1 MAIIASN
8 LSLQSFYP
16 VDLEISQI
24 DEREDSIFIHMH
36 SRSKTCICHK
46 RGGLLDKHHS
56 SHRRT
61 VQDLPMLGKRV
72 ILDIQIYDYECHSN
86 SYQSF
91 AAAKTFNGFL
101 NYNSRMTN
109 RLEDFACVLATETS
123 CESAARIMNFLNIK
137 ISGDTIIRLLLKR
150 YSQQSTEICG
160 TVIGVDDFAFK
171 KRCKYGTIIVDEA
184 THRPVAILNGR
195 DGASLKDWLKENKHI
210 TAVTRDRA
218 SAYAT
223 AIEEILPDC
232 MQIADRFHL
241 HQNLMDAVNKV
252 LGRKVPS
259 TNAIPINKTV
269 LANDAADTDIQED
282 TEKKESPINK
292 LSEAETKRKGLIVQI
307 QELYTSWISICEI
320 SRIIG
325 KDRKTVRKYIKGNSD
340 NLCRSNK
347 HNKHGCLER
356 YTEFIIESIQ
366 KGLTQSTIIE
376 ELITLGY
383 TQTSS
388 NARKYICTV
397 ALQQGLHISKYSNVP
412 NGYKADS
419 TYITRKNIFNSLW
432 LNMKLEQSQHE
443 YLWNQLPVLQEVE
456 QCIRAFR
463 GIFEKKSMPQLY
475 LFIERYKISGIKEIV
490 SFAKGLE
497 KDIYAVENAVASN
510 LSNGFVEGTNSKLK
524 MVKRTM
530 YGRCSKELLEAKLM
544 YRGVAKY

>member
-1 MAIIASN
+1 
-8 LSLQSFYP
+8 
-16 VDLEISQI
+16 
-24 DEREDSIFIHMH
+24 
-36 SRSKTCICHK
+36 
-46 RGGLLDKHHS
+46 
-56 SHRRT
+56 
-61 VQDLPMLGKRV
+61 
-72 ILDIQIYDYECHSN
+72 
-86 SYQSF
+86 
-91 AAAKTFNGFL
+91 
-101 NYNSRMTN
+101 
-109 RLEDFACVLATETS
+109 
-123 CESAARIMNFLNIK
+123 
-137 ISGDTIIRLLLKR
+137 
-150 YSQQSTEICG
+150 
-160 TVIGVDDFAFK
+160 
-171 KRCKYGTIIVDEA
+171 
-184 THRPVAILNGR
+184 
-195 DGASLKDWLKENKHI
+195 
-210 TAVTRDRA
+210 
-218 SAYAT
+218 
-223 AIEEILPDC
+223 
-232 MQIADRFHL
+232 
-241 HQNLMDAVNKV
+241 MDAVNKV
-252 LGRKVPS
+252 LGREVPS

-307 QELYTSWISICEI
+307 QELYTSGISICEI

-443 YLWNQLPVLQEVE
+443 YLWKQLPVLQEVE

-475 LFIERYKISGIKEIV
+475 LFIERYKISGIKEIA